1 VARPALALARVSDRL
16 DRYVHA
22 VVVAVG
28 RGAVAVA
35 GATRFA
41 DERGIDGLIRA
52 LVRGTH
58 GLGSRARELQ
68 SGLVHR
74 ELLVAV
80 VGGALVFVLLVI
92 GL

>member
-1 VARPALALARVSDRL
+1 VRPVLALARVSDRL

-22 VVVAVG
+22 MVVAVG
-28 RGAVAVA
+28 RGGLVIA
-35 GATRFA
+35 GATRLA
-41 DERGIDGLIRA
+41 DERGIDGLIRV
-52 LVRGTH
+52 LVRGTRR
-58 GLGSRARELQ
+58 LGSRARELQ

-80 VGGALVFVLLVI
+80 VGSALVFVLLVI